1 MIGLFRSLS
10 MIAPPRREPPTRERA
25 RDESRERAVLA
36 AFLAN
41 LERLCAERRRPMSGE
56 AGR

>member
-10 MIAPPRREPPTRERA
+10 TSPPPPPRERQENAPDEA
-25 RDESRERAVLA
+25 RARAVLA

-41 LERLCAERRRPMSGE
+41 LERLCAERRRSVTGE
-56 AGR
+56 GAR